1 MSWVAAAF
9 VSAFFAGITSVLAK
23 CGIKQTDSDVATA
36 IRTCVVLVFA
46 WAMAGISGSIGTIGS
61 IEPRSWLFL
70 VLSGLA
76 TGASWICYFKALGI
90 GDVNK
95 VVPVDKMSTVLAAL
109 IAIVLFGETSNL
121 AVKLVGTAVITLG
134 TFLMIEKKQSAG
146 PEQQQDR
153 TWLAYALGAAVFAA
167 LTSILAKVGIEGVES
182 NPATAIRTCVVLVMA
197 WAIVAA
203 KGKLDQVAHADRREL
218 TFLATSGIAT
228 GASWLLYYY
237 AIATGQVERR
247 GADRQTID
255 CRIGTICAPGI
266 QRKTLTTQRH
276 RSRSHRPGHCSARS
290 LEVARPAAATSSHL
304 AWDACTDRGMPC
316 AYRARWQIWD
326 NSAGNEGR
334 LRTPALSRREGRRAS
349 RSPPWGSAWHT
360 GRSRC
365 SDRHRRQ
372 TCSSVACAAAQL
384 RDTRTMQTE
393 ARDGASCCPCG
404 VPAPPRSRH
413 QSVPRQLY

>member
-9 VSAFFAGITSVLAK
+9 VSAFFAGITSILAK

-167 LTSILAKVGIEGVES
+167 LTSILAKAGIEGVES
-182 NPATAIRTCVVLVMA
+182 SLATAIRTCVVLVMA

-203 KGKLDQVAHADRREL
+203 KGKMGQARRPLRTRISRGIGHCDWRIVAA
-218 TFLATSGIAT
+218 I
-228 GASWLLYYY
+228 LLRHRHRP
-237 AIATGQVERR
+237 GERR

-266 QRKTLTTQRH
+266 QRKSLATQRY
-276 RSRSHRPGHCSARS
+276 RSRPHRTGHR
-290 LEVARPAAATSSHL
+290 
-304 AWDACTDRGMPC
+304 
-316 AYRARWQIWD
+316 RARGLEI
-326 NSAGNEGR
+326 
-334 LRTPALSRREGRRAS
+334 
-349 RSPPWGSAWHT
+349 
-360 GRSRC
+360 
-365 SDRHRRQ
+365 
-372 TCSSVACAAAQL
+372 
-384 RDTRTMQTE
+384 
-393 ARDGASCCPCG
+393 
-404 VPAPPRSRH
+404 APIPSEI
-413 QSVPRQLY
+413 

>member
-9 VSAFFAGITSVLAK
+9 VSAFFAGITSILAK

-95 VVPVDKMSTVLAAL
+95 VAPVDKMSTVLAAL

-134 TFLMIEKKQSAG
+134 TFLLIEKKQSAG

-153 TWLAYALGAAVFAA
+153 TWL
-167 LTSILAKVGIEGVES
+167 
-182 NPATAIRTCVVLVMA
+182 AIRTCVVLVMA

-203 KGKLDQVAHADRREL
+203 KGKMGQAVHVDRYEL
-218 TFLATSGIAT
+218 VFLAASGIAT

-237 AIATGQVERR
+237 AIATGQVSVVV
-247 GADRQTID
+247 QID
-255 CRIGTICAPGI
+255 KLSIVVSV
-266 QRKTLTTQRH
+266 LF
-276 RSRSHRPGHCSARS
+276 AR
-290 LEVARPAAATSSHL
+290 L
-304 AWDACTDRGMPC
+304 AF
-316 AYRARWQIWD
+316 
-326 NSAGNEGR
+326 NEKV
-334 LRTPALSRREGRRAS
+334 SRR
-349 RSPPWGSAWHT
+349 SAIGLALIVLGT
-360 GRSRC
+360 
-365 SDRHRRQ
+365 
-372 TCSSVACAAAQL
+372 AALA
-384 RDTRTMQTE
+384 
-393 ARDGASCCPCG
+393 
-404 VPAPPRSRH
+404 VWK
-413 QSVPRQLY
+413 